1 MRIGLSV
8 KHYLKRL
15 TLLGGVLAFV
25 CGSATF
31 VDRVLAQGTDEVP
44 AVASDQHVLT
54 IHDRGDE
61 QVVITKAGT
70 LGEAL
75 KLAGIEISAGHDVV
89 EPSLDSE
96 LVASNYSVNIYRAR
110 PITVVDGVVKKNI
123 TTAEQTPER
132 IAKAA
137 GITIYN
143 EDQTDFSAPSDML
156 SNGSSQVMSIDRATV
171 VQFTLY
177 GKHAEVRTRA
187 TTVEEFL
194 KEKSIKIGANDY
206 LSVEKGQAI
215 SAGMAIELWREGK
228 QTVTVEEEVDFE
240 IEKVQDANREV
251 GYREV
256 KTPGVKGKR
265 NATYEIEM
273 KNGQEAS
280 RTEIAS
286 VMIDEPRKQFE
297 IIGTKSKVVP
307 YTGGGNKTEWLI
319 ASGIPESQWGY
330 VDLIV
335 GRESGWNPNATN
347 PSSGACGLAQ
357 ALPCNKVPGNPLNP
371 VDSLRWMNSYVTN
384 RYYDGSPYAR
394 GVCSGIT
401 NSWECAY
408 TFWGVY
414 KWY

>member
-44 AVASDQHVLT
+44 AIASDQHVLT

-96 LVASNYSVNIYRAR
+96 LVASNYSINIYRAR

-137 GITIYN
+137 GITIYS

-194 KEKSIKIGANDY
+194 KEKSIKISANDY
-206 LSVEKGQAI
+206 LSVDRGQAI

-286 VMIDEPRKQFE
+286 VTIEEPKKQVE
-297 IIGTKSKVVP
+297 IIGAKLPTP
-307 YTGGGNKTEWLI
+307 TNPTEAQAIGKEMML
-319 ASGIPESQWGY
+319 AAGFGEDQWGCLY
-330 VDLIV
+330 NLWM
-335 GRESGWNPNATN
+335 RESGWRTTAGNV
-347 PSSGACGLAQ
+347 SSGAYGIPQSLPASKMAAFGDDYLTNPRTQIAWGLSYIKGRYGTPCGGWSAFQ
-357 ALPCNKVPGNPLNP
+357 AKG
-371 VDSLRWMNSYVTN
+371 
-384 RYYDGSPYAR
+384 
-394 GVCSGIT
+394 
-401 NSWECAY
+401 
-408 TFWGVY
+408 
-414 KWY
+414 WY

>member
-61 QVVITKAGT
+61 QVLITKAST

-96 LVASNYSVNIYRAR
+96 LVASNYSINIYRAR

-143 EDQTDFSAPSDML
+143 EDQTDFSAPSDIL

-206 LSVEKGQAI
+206 LSVDKGQAI
-215 SAGMAIELWREGK
+215 SDGMAIELWREGK

-240 IEKVQDANREV
+240 IEKVQDANREA

-286 VMIDEPRKQFE
+286 VTIEEPKKQVE
-297 IIGTKSKVVP
+297 IIGAKLPTP
-307 YTGGGNKTEWLI
+307 TNPTEAQAIGKEMML
-319 ASGIPESQWGY
+319 AAGFGEDQWGCLY
-330 VDLIV
+330 NLWM
-335 GRESGWNPNATN
+335 RESGWRTTAGNV
-347 PSSGACGLAQ
+347 SSGAYGIPQSLPASKMAAFGGDYLTNPRTQIAWGLSYIKGRYGTPCGGWSSFQ
-357 ALPCNKVPGNPLNP
+357 AKG
-371 VDSLRWMNSYVTN
+371 
-384 RYYDGSPYAR
+384 
-394 GVCSGIT
+394 
-401 NSWECAY
+401 
-408 TFWGVY
+408 
-414 KWY
+414 WY

>member
-44 AVASDQHVLT
+44 AIASDQHVLT

-96 LVASNYSVNIYRAR
+96 LVASNYSINIYRAR

-137 GITIYN
+137 GITIYS

-206 LSVEKGQAI
+206 LSIDKGQAI
-215 SAGMAIELWREGK
+215 STGMTIELWREGK

-286 VMIDEPRKQFE
+286 VTIEEPKKQVE
-297 IIGTKSKVVP
+297 IIGAKLPTP
-307 YTGGGNKTEWLI
+307 TNPTEAQAIGKEMML
-319 ASGIPESQWGY
+319 AAGFGEDQWGCLY
-330 VDLIV
+330 NLWM
-335 GRESGWNPNATN
+335 RESGWRTTAGNV
-347 PSSGACGLAQ
+347 SSGAYGIPQSLPASKMAAFGDDYLTNPRTQIAWGLSYIKGRYGTPCGGWSAFQ
-357 ALPCNKVPGNPLNP
+357 AKG
-371 VDSLRWMNSYVTN
+371 
-384 RYYDGSPYAR
+384 
-394 GVCSGIT
+394 
-401 NSWECAY
+401 
-408 TFWGVY
+408 
-414 KWY
+414 WY

>member
-61 QVVITKAGT
+61 QVLITKAST

-96 LVASNYSVNIYRAR
+96 LVASNYSINIYRAR
-110 PITVVDGVVKKNI
+110 PITVVDGVVKRNI

-143 EDQTDFSAPSDML
+143 EDQTDFSAPSDIL

-206 LSVEKGQAI
+206 LSVDKGQAI

-240 IEKVQDANREV
+240 IEKVQDANREA

-286 VMIDEPRKQFE
+286 VTIEEPKKQVE
-297 IIGTKSKVVP
+297 IIGAKLPTP
-307 YTGGGNKTEWLI
+307 TNPTEAQAIGKEMML
-319 ASGIPESQWGY
+319 AAGFGEDQWGCLY
-330 VDLIV
+330 NLWM
-335 GRESGWNPNATN
+335 RESGWRTTAGNV
-347 PSSGACGLAQ
+347 SSGAYGIPQSLPASKMAAFGDDYLTNPRTQIAWGLSYIKGRYGTPCGGWSAFQ
-357 ALPCNKVPGNPLNP
+357 AKG
-371 VDSLRWMNSYVTN
+371 
-384 RYYDGSPYAR
+384 
-394 GVCSGIT
+394 
-401 NSWECAY
+401 
-408 TFWGVY
+408 
-414 KWY
+414 WY

>member
-61 QVVITKAGT
+61 QVLITKAST

-96 LVASNYSVNIYRAR
+96 LVASNYSINIYRAR
-110 PITVVDGVVKKNI
+110 PITVVDGVVKRNI

-143 EDQTDFSAPSDML
+143 EDQTDFSAPSDIL

-206 LSVEKGQAI
+206 LSVDKGQAI
-215 SAGMAIELWREGK
+215 STGMAIELWREGK

-286 VMIDEPRKQFE
+286 VTIEEPKKQVE
-297 IIGTKSKVVP
+297 IIGAKLPTP
-307 YTGGGNKTEWLI
+307 TNPTEAQAIGKEMML
-319 ASGIPESQWGY
+319 AAGFGEDQWGCLY
-330 VDLIV
+330 NLWM
-335 GRESGWNPNATN
+335 RESGWRTTAGNV
-347 PSSGACGLAQ
+347 SSGAYGIPQSLPASKMAAFGGDYLTNPRTQIAWGLSYIKGRYGTPCGGWSAFQ
-357 ALPCNKVPGNPLNP
+357 AKG
-371 VDSLRWMNSYVTN
+371 
-384 RYYDGSPYAR
+384 
-394 GVCSGIT
+394 
-401 NSWECAY
+401 
-408 TFWGVY
+408 
-414 KWY
+414 WY

>member
-61 QVVITKAGT
+61 QVLITKAST

-96 LVASNYSVNIYRAR
+96 LVASNYSINIYRAR
-110 PITVVDGVVKKNI
+110 PITVVDGLVKKNI

-143 EDQTDFSAPSDML
+143 EDQTDFSAPSDIL
-156 SNGSSQVMSIDRATV
+156 SNGSSQVMLIDRAAV

-206 LSVEKGQAI
+206 LSVDKGQAI
-215 SAGMAIELWREGK
+215 STGMAIELWREGK
-228 QTVTVEEEVDFE
+228 QTVTVEEEVGFE
-240 IEKVQDANREV
+240 IEKVQDANREA

-286 VMIDEPRKQFE
+286 VTIEEPKKQVE
-297 IIGTKSKVVP
+297 IIGAKLPTP
-307 YTGGGNKTEWLI
+307 TNPTEAQAIGKEMML
-319 ASGIPESQWGY
+319 AAGFGEDQWGCLY
-330 VDLIV
+330 NLWM
-335 GRESGWNPNATN
+335 RESGWRTTAGNV
-347 PSSGACGLAQ
+347 SSGAYGIPQSLPASKMAAFGGDYLTNPRTQIAWGLSYIKGRYGTPCGGWSAFQ
-357 ALPCNKVPGNPLNP
+357 AKG
-371 VDSLRWMNSYVTN
+371 
-384 RYYDGSPYAR
+384 
-394 GVCSGIT
+394 
-401 NSWECAY
+401 
-408 TFWGVY
+408 
-414 KWY
+414 WY

>member
-25 CGSATF
+25 CGSAAF
-31 VDRVLAQGTDEVP
+31 VDRVLAQSTDEVP

-96 LVASNYSVNIYRAR
+96 LVASNYSINIYRAR

-137 GITIYN
+137 GITIYS

-206 LSVEKGQAI
+206 LSVDRGQAI
-215 SAGMAIELWREGK
+215 SAGMAVELWREGK

-286 VMIDEPRKQFE
+286 VTIEEPKKQVE
-297 IIGTKSKVVP
+297 IIGAKLPTP
-307 YTGGGNKTEWLI
+307 TNPTEAQAIGKEMML
-319 ASGIPESQWGY
+319 AAGFGEDQWGCLY
-330 VDLIV
+330 NLWM
-335 GRESGWNPNATN
+335 RESGWRTTAGNI
-347 PSSGACGLAQ
+347 SSGAYGIPQSLPASKMAAFGDDYLNNPRTQIAWGLSYIKGRYGTPCGGWSAFQ
-357 ALPCNKVPGNPLNP
+357 AKG
-371 VDSLRWMNSYVTN
+371 
-384 RYYDGSPYAR
+384 
-394 GVCSGIT
+394 
-401 NSWECAY
+401 
-408 TFWGVY
+408 
-414 KWY
+414 WY

>member
-31 VDRVLAQGTDEVP
+31 VDRVLAQSTDEVP

-96 LVASNYSVNIYRAR
+96 LVASNYSINIYRAR

-143 EDQTDFSAPSDML
+143 EDQTDFSAPSDIL

-177 GKHAEVRTRA
+177 GKHAQVRTRA

-194 KEKSIKIGANDY
+194 KEKSIEIGANDY

-215 SAGMAIELWREGK
+215 STGMAIELWREGK

-286 VMIDEPRKQFE
+286 VTIEEPKKQVE
-297 IIGTKSKVVP
+297 IIGAKLPTP
-307 YTGGGNKTEWLI
+307 TNPTEAQAIGKEMML
-319 ASGIPESQWGY
+319 AAGFGEDQWGCLY
-330 VDLIV
+330 NLWM
-335 GRESGWNPNATN
+335 RESGWRTTAGNV
-347 PSSGACGLAQ
+347 SSGAYGIPQSLPASKMAAFGGDYLTNPRTQIAWGLSYIKGRYGTPCGGWSSFQ
-357 ALPCNKVPGNPLNP
+357 AKG
-371 VDSLRWMNSYVTN
+371 
-384 RYYDGSPYAR
+384 
-394 GVCSGIT
+394 
-401 NSWECAY
+401 
-408 TFWGVY
+408 
-414 KWY
+414 WY

>member
-61 QVVITKAGT
+61 QVLITKAST

-96 LVASNYSVNIYRAR
+96 LVASNYSINIYRAR
-110 PITVVDGVVKKNI
+110 PITVVDGVVKRNI

-143 EDQTDFSAPSDML
+143 EDQTDFSAPSDIL

-206 LSVEKGQAI
+206 LSVDKGQAI

-240 IEKVQDANREV
+240 IEKVQDANREA

-286 VMIDEPRKQFE
+286 VTIEEPKKQVE
-297 IIGTKSKVVP
+297 IIGAKLPTP
-307 YTGGGNKTEWLI
+307 TNPTEAQAIGKEMML
-319 ASGIPESQWGY
+319 AAGFGEDQWGCLY
-330 VDLIV
+330 NLWM
-335 GRESGWNPNATN
+335 RESGWRTTAGNV
-347 PSSGACGLAQ
+347 SSGAYGIPQSLPASKMAAFGDDYLTNPRTQIAWGLSYIKGRYGTPCGGWSSFQ
-357 ALPCNKVPGNPLNP
+357 AKG
-371 VDSLRWMNSYVTN
+371 
-384 RYYDGSPYAR
+384 
-394 GVCSGIT
+394 
-401 NSWECAY
+401 
-408 TFWGVY
+408 
-414 KWY
+414 WY

>member
-61 QVVITKAGT
+61 QVLITKAST

-96 LVASNYSVNIYRAR
+96 LVASNYSINIYRAR
-110 PITVVDGVVKKNI
+110 PITVVDGVVKRNI

-143 EDQTDFSAPSDML
+143 EDQTDFSAPSDIL

-206 LSVEKGQAI
+206 LSVDKGQAI
-215 SAGMAIELWREGK
+215 STGMAIELWREGK

-286 VMIDEPRKQFE
+286 VTIEEPKKQVE
-297 IIGTKSKVVP
+297 IIGAKLPTP
-307 YTGGGNKTEWLI
+307 TNPTEAQAIGKEMML
-319 ASGIPESQWGY
+319 AAGFGEDQWGCLY
-330 VDLIV
+330 NLWM
-335 GRESGWNPNATN
+335 RESGWRTTAGNV
-347 PSSGACGLAQ
+347 SSGAYGIPQSLPASKMAAFGDDYLTNPRTQIAWGLSYIKGRYGTPCGGWSAFQ
-357 ALPCNKVPGNPLNP
+357 AKG
-371 VDSLRWMNSYVTN
+371 
-384 RYYDGSPYAR
+384 
-394 GVCSGIT
+394 
-401 NSWECAY
+401 
-408 TFWGVY
+408 
-414 KWY
+414 WY

>member
-25 CGSATF
+25 CGSAAF
-31 VDRVLAQGTDEVP
+31 VDRVLAQSTDEMP

-96 LVASNYSVNIYRAR
+96 LVASNYSINIYRAR

-143 EDQTDFSAPSDML
+143 EDQTDFSAPSDIL
-156 SNGSSQVMSIDRATV
+156 SNGSSQVMLIDRAAV

-206 LSVEKGQAI
+206 LSVDKGQAI

-286 VMIDEPRKQFE
+286 VTIEEPKKQVE
-297 IIGTKSKVVP
+297 IIGAKLPTP
-307 YTGGGNKTEWLI
+307 TNPTEAQAIGKEMML
-319 ASGIPESQWGY
+319 AAGFGEDQWGCLY
-330 VDLIV
+330 NLWM
-335 GRESGWNPNATN
+335 RESGWRTTAGNV
-347 PSSGACGLAQ
+347 SSGAYGIPQSLPASKMAAFGDDYLTNPRTQIAWGLSYIKGRYGTPCGGWSAFQ
-357 ALPCNKVPGNPLNP
+357 AKG
-371 VDSLRWMNSYVTN
+371 
-384 RYYDGSPYAR
+384 
-394 GVCSGIT
+394 
-401 NSWECAY
+401 
-408 TFWGVY
+408 
-414 KWY
+414 WY

>member
-25 CGSATF
+25 CGSAAF
-31 VDRVLAQGTDEVP
+31 VDRVLAQSTDEVP

-96 LVASNYSVNIYRAR
+96 LVASNYSINIYRAR

-137 GITIYN
+137 GITIYS

-206 LSVEKGQAI
+206 LSVDKGQAI

-286 VMIDEPRKQFE
+286 VTIEEPKKQVE
-297 IIGTKSKVVP
+297 IIGAKLPTP
-307 YTGGGNKTEWLI
+307 TNPTEAQAIGKEMML
-319 ASGIPESQWGY
+319 AAGFGEDQWGCLY
-330 VDLIV
+330 NLWM
-335 GRESGWNPNATN
+335 RESGWRTTAGNV
-347 PSSGACGLAQ
+347 SSGAYGIPQSLPASKMAAFGDDYLTNPRTQIAWGLSYIKGRYGTPCGGWSAFQ
-357 ALPCNKVPGNPLNP
+357 AKG
-371 VDSLRWMNSYVTN
+371 
-384 RYYDGSPYAR
+384 
-394 GVCSGIT
+394 
-401 NSWECAY
+401 
-408 TFWGVY
+408 
-414 KWY
+414 WY

>member
-96 LVASNYSVNIYRAR
+96 LVASNYSINIYRAR

-137 GITIYN
+137 GITIYS

-206 LSVEKGQAI
+206 LSVDRGQAI

-286 VMIDEPRKQFE
+286 VTIEEPKKQVE
-297 IIGTKSKVVP
+297 IIGAKLPTP
-307 YTGGGNKTEWLI
+307 TNPTEAQAIGKEMML
-319 ASGIPESQWGY
+319 AAGFGEDQWGCLY
-330 VDLIV
+330 NLWM
-335 GRESGWNPNATN
+335 RESGWRTTAGNV
-347 PSSGACGLAQ
+347 SSGAYGIPQSLPASKMAAFGDDYLTNPRTQIAWGLSYIKGRYGTPCGGWSAFQ
-357 ALPCNKVPGNPLNP
+357 AKG
-371 VDSLRWMNSYVTN
+371 
-384 RYYDGSPYAR
+384 
-394 GVCSGIT
+394 
-401 NSWECAY
+401 
-408 TFWGVY
+408 
-414 KWY
+414 WY

>member
-31 VDRVLAQGTDEVP
+31 VDRVLAQGTDEMP

-96 LVASNYSVNIYRAR
+96 LVASNYSINIYRAR

-137 GITIYN
+137 GITIYS
-143 EDQTDFSAPSDML
+143 EDQTDFSAPADML
-156 SNGSSQVMSIDRATV
+156 SNGSSQVMSIDRAMA

-177 GKHAEVRTRA
+177 GKQAEVRTRA

-206 LSVEKGQAI
+206 LSVDKGQAI

-286 VMIDEPRKQFE
+286 VIIEQPKKQVE
-297 IIGTKSKVVP
+297 IIGAKLPTP
-307 YTGGGNKTEWLI
+307 TNPTEAQAIGKEMML
-319 ASGIPESQWGY
+319 AAGFGEDQWGCLY
-330 VDLIV
+330 NLWM
-335 GRESGWNPNATN
+335 RESGWRTTAGNV
-347 PSSGACGLAQ
+347 SSGAYGIPQSLPASKMAAFGDDYLTNPRTQIAWGLSYIKGRYGTPCGGWSSFQ
-357 ALPCNKVPGNPLNP
+357 AKG
-371 VDSLRWMNSYVTN
+371 
-384 RYYDGSPYAR
+384 
-394 GVCSGIT
+394 
-401 NSWECAY
+401 
-408 TFWGVY
+408 
-414 KWY
+414 WY

>member
-15 TLLGGVLAFV
+15 TLLSGVLAFV

-31 VDRVLAQGTDEVP
+31 VDRVLAQGTDEMP

-96 LVASNYSVNIYRAR
+96 LVASNYSINIYRAR

-137 GITIYN
+137 GITIYS

-194 KEKSIKIGANDY
+194 KEKSIKISANDY
-206 LSVEKGQAI
+206 LSVDRGQAI

-273 KNGQEAS
+273 KNGQEVS
-280 RTEIAS
+280 RSEIAS
-286 VMIDEPRKQFE
+286 VMIEEPKKQVE
-297 IIGTKSKVVP
+297 VVGAKLPTPTNPTEAQAIGKEMMLAA
-307 YTGGGNKTEWLI
+307 GFGED
-319 ASGIPESQWGY
+319 QWGCLY
-330 VDLIV
+330 NLWM
-335 GRESGWNPNATN
+335 RESGWRTTAGNV
-347 PSSGACGLAQ
+347 SSGAYGIPQSLPASKMAAFGDDYLTNPRTQIAWGLSYIKGRYGTPCGGWSAFQ
-357 ALPCNKVPGNPLNP
+357 AKG
-371 VDSLRWMNSYVTN
+371 
-384 RYYDGSPYAR
+384 
-394 GVCSGIT
+394 
-401 NSWECAY
+401 
-408 TFWGVY
+408 
-414 KWY
+414 WY

>member
-25 CGSATF
+25 CGSAAF
-31 VDRVLAQGTDEVP
+31 VDRVLAQSTDEVP

-61 QVVITKAGT
+61 QVVITKAST

-96 LVASNYSVNIYRAR
+96 LVASNYSINIYRAR
-110 PITVVDGVVKKNI
+110 PITVVDGVVKKNV

-137 GITIYN
+137 GITIYS

-206 LSVEKGQAI
+206 LSVDRGQAI
-215 SAGMAIELWREGK
+215 SAGMTIELWREGK

-286 VMIDEPRKQFE
+286 VTIEEPKKQVE
-297 IIGTKSKVVP
+297 IIGAKLPTP
-307 YTGGGNKTEWLI
+307 TNPTEAQAIGKEMML
-319 ASGIPESQWGY
+319 AAGFGEDQWGCLY
-330 VDLIV
+330 NLWM
-335 GRESGWNPNATN
+335 RESGWRTTAGNV
-347 PSSGACGLAQ
+347 SSGAYGIPQSLPASKMATFGDDYLTNPRTQIAWGLSYIKGRYGTPCGGWSAFQ
-357 ALPCNKVPGNPLNP
+357 AKG
-371 VDSLRWMNSYVTN
+371 
-384 RYYDGSPYAR
+384 
-394 GVCSGIT
+394 
-401 NSWECAY
+401 
-408 TFWGVY
+408 
-414 KWY
+414 WY

>member
-61 QVVITKAGT
+61 QVVITKAST

-75 KLAGIEISAGHDVV
+75 RLADIEISAGHDVV

-137 GITIYN
+137 GITIYS

-194 KEKSIKIGANDY
+194 KEKSITIGSNDY
-206 LSVEKGQAI
+206 LSVDRGQAI

-256 KTPGVKGKR
+256 KTLGVKGKR

-286 VMIDEPRKQFE
+286 VTIEEPKKQVE
-297 IIGTKSKVVP
+297 IIGAKLPTP
-307 YTGGGNKTEWLI
+307 TNPTEAQAIGKEMML
-319 ASGIPESQWGY
+319 AAGFGEDQWGCLY
-330 VDLIV
+330 NLWM
-335 GRESGWNPNATN
+335 RESGWRTTAGNV
-347 PSSGACGLAQ
+347 SSGAYGIPQSLPASKMAAFGDDYLTNPRTQIAWGLSYIKGRYGTPCGGWSAFQ
-357 ALPCNKVPGNPLNP
+357 AKG
-371 VDSLRWMNSYVTN
+371 
-384 RYYDGSPYAR
+384 
-394 GVCSGIT
+394 
-401 NSWECAY
+401 
-408 TFWGVY
+408 
-414 KWY
+414 WY

>member
-31 VDRVLAQGTDEVP
+31 VDRVLAQGADEVP

-96 LVASNYSVNIYRAR
+96 LVASNYSINIYRAR

-137 GITIYN
+137 GITIYS

-194 KEKSIKIGANDY
+194 KEKSIKIGSNDY
-206 LSVEKGQAI
+206 LSVDRGQAI

-286 VMIDEPRKQFE
+286 VTIEEPKKQVE
-297 IIGTKSKVVP
+297 IIGAKLPTP
-307 YTGGGNKTEWLI
+307 TNPTEAQAIGKEMML
-319 ASGIPESQWGY
+319 AAGFGEDQWGCLY
-330 VDLIV
+330 NLWM
-335 GRESGWNPNATN
+335 RESGWRTTAGNV
-347 PSSGACGLAQ
+347 SSGAYGIPQSLPASKMAAFGDDYLTNPRTQIAWGLSYIKGRYGTPCGGWSAFQ
-357 ALPCNKVPGNPLNP
+357 AKG
-371 VDSLRWMNSYVTN
+371 
-384 RYYDGSPYAR
+384 
-394 GVCSGIT
+394 
-401 NSWECAY
+401 
-408 TFWGVY
+408 
-414 KWY
+414 WY

>member
-15 TLLGGVLAFV
+15 TLLGGVLVFV

-61 QVVITKAGT
+61 QVLITKAST

-96 LVASNYSVNIYRAR
+96 LVASNYSINIYRAR

-143 EDQTDFSAPSDML
+143 EDQTDFSAPSDIL

-206 LSVEKGQAI
+206 LSVDKGQAI
-215 SAGMAIELWREGK
+215 STGMAIELWREGK

-240 IEKVQDANREV
+240 IEKVQDANREA

-286 VMIDEPRKQFE
+286 VTIEEPKKQVE
-297 IIGTKSKVVP
+297 IIGAKLPTP
-307 YTGGGNKTEWLI
+307 TNPTEAQAIGKEMML
-319 ASGIPESQWGY
+319 AAGFGEDQWGCLY
-330 VDLIV
+330 NLWM
-335 GRESGWNPNATN
+335 RESGWRTTAGNV
-347 PSSGACGLAQ
+347 SSGAYGIPQSLPASKMAAFGDDYLTNPRTQIAWGLSYIKGRYGTPCGGWSAFQ
-357 ALPCNKVPGNPLNP
+357 AKG
-371 VDSLRWMNSYVTN
+371 
-384 RYYDGSPYAR
+384 
-394 GVCSGIT
+394 
-401 NSWECAY
+401 
-408 TFWGVY
+408 
-414 KWY
+414 WY

>member
-25 CGSATF
+25 CGSAAF
-31 VDRVLAQGTDEVP
+31 VDRVLAQSTDEVP

-54 IHDRGDE
+54 IHDRSDE
-61 QVVITKAGT
+61 QVVITKAST

-96 LVASNYSVNIYRAR
+96 LVASNYSINIYRAR

-137 GITIYN
+137 GITIYS

-156 SNGSSQVMSIDRATV
+156 SNGSSKVMSIDRATV

-206 LSVEKGQAI
+206 LSVDKGRAI

-286 VMIDEPRKQFE
+286 VTIEEPKKQVE
-297 IIGTKSKVVP
+297 IIGAKLPTP
-307 YTGGGNKTEWLI
+307 TNPTEAQAIGKEMML
-319 ASGIPESQWGY
+319 AAGFGEDQWGCLY
-330 VDLIV
+330 NLWM
-335 GRESGWNPNATN
+335 RESGWRTTAGNV
-347 PSSGACGLAQ
+347 SSGAYGIPQSLPASKMAAFGDDYLNNPRTQIAWGLSYIKGRYGTPCGGWSAFQ
-357 ALPCNKVPGNPLNP
+357 AKG
-371 VDSLRWMNSYVTN
+371 
-384 RYYDGSPYAR
+384 
-394 GVCSGIT
+394 
-401 NSWECAY
+401 
-408 TFWGVY
+408 
-414 KWY
+414 WY

>member
-61 QVVITKAGT
+61 QVLITKAST

-96 LVASNYSVNIYRAR
+96 LVASNYSINIYRAR
-110 PITVVDGVVKKNI
+110 PITVVDGVVKRNI

-143 EDQTDFSAPSDML
+143 EDQTDFSAPSDIL

-206 LSVEKGQAI
+206 LSVDKGQAI

-286 VMIDEPRKQFE
+286 VTIEEPKKQVE
-297 IIGTKSKVVP
+297 IIGAKLPTP
-307 YTGGGNKTEWLI
+307 TNPTEAQAIGKEMML
-319 ASGIPESQWGY
+319 AAGFGEDQWGCLY
-330 VDLIV
+330 NLWM
-335 GRESGWNPNATN
+335 RESGWRTTAGNV
-347 PSSGACGLAQ
+347 SSGAYGIPQSLPASKMAAFGGDYLTNPRTQIAWGLSYIKGRYGTPCGGWSAFQ
-357 ALPCNKVPGNPLNP
+357 AKG
-371 VDSLRWMNSYVTN
+371 
-384 RYYDGSPYAR
+384 
-394 GVCSGIT
+394 
-401 NSWECAY
+401 
-408 TFWGVY
+408 
-414 KWY
+414 WY

>member
-25 CGSATF
+25 CGSAAF
-31 VDRVLAQGTDEVP
+31 VDRVLAQSTDEVP

-75 KLAGIEISAGHDVV
+75 KLAGIEISDGHDVV

-96 LVASNYSVNIYRAR
+96 LVASNYSINIYRAR

-143 EDQTDFSAPSDML
+143 EDQTDFSAPSDIL

-206 LSVEKGQAI
+206 LSVDKGQAI
-215 SAGMAIELWREGK
+215 SDGMAIELWREGK

-286 VMIDEPRKQFE
+286 VTIEEPKKQVE
-297 IIGTKSKVVP
+297 IIGAKLPTP
-307 YTGGGNKTEWLI
+307 TNPTEAQAIGKEMML
-319 ASGIPESQWGY
+319 AAGFGEDQWGCLY
-330 VDLIV
+330 NLWM
-335 GRESGWNPNATN
+335 RESGWRTTAGNV
-347 PSSGACGLAQ
+347 SSGAYGIPQSLPASKMAAFGGDYLTNPRTQIAWGLSYIKGRYGTPCGGWSAFQ
-357 ALPCNKVPGNPLNP
+357 AKG
-371 VDSLRWMNSYVTN
+371 
-384 RYYDGSPYAR
+384 
-394 GVCSGIT
+394 
-401 NSWECAY
+401 
-408 TFWGVY
+408 
-414 KWY
+414 WY

>member
-25 CGSATF
+25 CGSAAF

-61 QVVITKAGT
+61 QVVITKAST

-96 LVASNYSVNIYRAR
+96 LVASNYSINIYRAR
-110 PITVVDGVVKKNI
+110 PITVVDGVVKRNI

-143 EDQTDFSAPSDML
+143 EDQTDFSAPSDIL
-156 SNGSSQVMSIDRATV
+156 SNGSSQVMSIDRAAV

-215 SAGMAIELWREGK
+215 STGMAIELWREGK

-240 IEKVQDANREV
+240 IEKVQDANREI

-286 VMIDEPRKQFE
+286 VTIEEPKKQVE
-297 IIGTKSKVVP
+297 IIGAKLPTP
-307 YTGGGNKTEWLI
+307 TNPTEAQAIGKEMML
-319 ASGIPESQWGY
+319 AAGFGEDQWGCLY
-330 VDLIV
+330 NLWM
-335 GRESGWNPNATN
+335 RESGWRTTAGNV
-347 PSSGACGLAQ
+347 SSGAYGIPQSLPASKMAAFGGDYLTNPRTQIAWGLSYIKGRYGTPCGGWSAFQ
-357 ALPCNKVPGNPLNP
+357 AKG
-371 VDSLRWMNSYVTN
+371 
-384 RYYDGSPYAR
+384 
-394 GVCSGIT
+394 
-401 NSWECAY
+401 
-408 TFWGVY
+408 
-414 KWY
+414 WY

>member
-44 AVASDQHVLT
+44 AIASDQHVLT

-96 LVASNYSVNIYRAR
+96 LVASNYSINIYRAR

-137 GITIYN
+137 GITIYS

-286 VMIDEPRKQFE
+286 VTIEEPKKQVE
-297 IIGTKSKVVP
+297 IIGAKLPTP
-307 YTGGGNKTEWLI
+307 TNPTEAQAIGKEMML
-319 ASGIPESQWGY
+319 AAGFGEDQWGCLY
-330 VDLIV
+330 NLWM
-335 GRESGWNPNATN
+335 RESGWRTTAGNV
-347 PSSGACGLAQ
+347 SSGAYGIPQSLPASKMAAFGGDYLTNPRTQIAWGLSYIKGRYGTPCGGWSAFQ
-357 ALPCNKVPGNPLNP
+357 AKG
-371 VDSLRWMNSYVTN
+371 
-384 RYYDGSPYAR
+384 
-394 GVCSGIT
+394 
-401 NSWECAY
+401 
-408 TFWGVY
+408 
-414 KWY
+414 WY

>member
-61 QVVITKAGT
+61 QVLITKAST

-96 LVASNYSVNIYRAR
+96 LVASNYSINIYRAR
-110 PITVVDGVVKKNI
+110 PITVVDGVVKRNI

-143 EDQTDFSAPSDML
+143 EDQTDFSAPSDIL

-194 KEKSIKIGANDY
+194 KEKSIKIGSNDY
-206 LSVEKGQAI
+206 LSVDMGQAI

-286 VMIDEPRKQFE
+286 VTIEEPKKQVE
-297 IIGTKSKVVP
+297 IIGAKLPTP
-307 YTGGGNKTEWLI
+307 TNPTEAQAIGKEMML
-319 ASGIPESQWGY
+319 AAGFGEDQWGCLY
-330 VDLIV
+330 NLWM
-335 GRESGWNPNATN
+335 RESGWRTTAGNV
-347 PSSGACGLAQ
+347 SSGAYGIPQSLPASKMAAFGDDYLTNPRTQIAWGLSYIKGRYGTPCGGWSAFQ
-357 ALPCNKVPGNPLNP
+357 AKG
-371 VDSLRWMNSYVTN
+371 
-384 RYYDGSPYAR
+384 
-394 GVCSGIT
+394 
-401 NSWECAY
+401 
-408 TFWGVY
+408 
-414 KWY
+414 WY

>member
-61 QVVITKAGT
+61 QVLITKAST

-96 LVASNYSVNIYRAR
+96 LVASNYSINIYRAR
-110 PITVVDGVVKKNI
+110 PITVVDGLVKKNI

-137 GITIYN
+137 GITIYS

-206 LSVEKGQAI
+206 LSVDKGQAI
-215 SAGMAIELWREGK
+215 SDGMAIELWREGK

-286 VMIDEPRKQFE
+286 VTIEEPKKQVE
-297 IIGTKSKVVP
+297 IIGAKLPTP
-307 YTGGGNKTEWLI
+307 TNPTEAQAIGKEMML
-319 ASGIPESQWGY
+319 AAGFGEDQWGCLY
-330 VDLIV
+330 NLWM
-335 GRESGWNPNATN
+335 RESGWRTTAGNV
-347 PSSGACGLAQ
+347 SSGAYGIPQSLPASKMAAFGDDYLTNPRTQIAWGLSYIKGRYGTPCGGWSAFQ
-357 ALPCNKVPGNPLNP
+357 AKG
-371 VDSLRWMNSYVTN
+371 
-384 RYYDGSPYAR
+384 
-394 GVCSGIT
+394 
-401 NSWECAY
+401 
-408 TFWGVY
+408 
-414 KWY
+414 WY

>member
-61 QVVITKAGT
+61 QVLITKAST

-96 LVASNYSVNIYRAR
+96 LVASNYSINIYRAR

-137 GITIYN
+137 GITIYS
-143 EDQTDFSAPSDML
+143 EDQTDFSAPSDIL

-206 LSVEKGQAI
+206 LSVDKGQAI
-215 SAGMAIELWREGK
+215 STGMAIELWREGK
-228 QTVTVEEEVDFE
+228 QTVTVEEEIDFE

-286 VMIDEPRKQFE
+286 VTIEEPKKQVE
-297 IIGTKSKVVP
+297 IIGAKLPTP
-307 YTGGGNKTEWLI
+307 TNPTEAQAIGKEMML
-319 ASGIPESQWGY
+319 AAGFGEDQWGCLY
-330 VDLIV
+330 NLWM
-335 GRESGWNPNATN
+335 RESGWRTTAGNV
-347 PSSGACGLAQ
+347 SSGAYGIPQSLPASKMAAFGDDYLTNPRTQIAWGLSYIKGRYGTPCGGWSAFQ
-357 ALPCNKVPGNPLNP
+357 AKG
-371 VDSLRWMNSYVTN
+371 
-384 RYYDGSPYAR
+384 
-394 GVCSGIT
+394 
-401 NSWECAY
+401 
-408 TFWGVY
+408 
-414 KWY
+414 WY

>member
-25 CGSATF
+25 CGSAAF
-31 VDRVLAQGTDEVP
+31 VDRVLAQSTDEVP

-61 QVVITKAGT
+61 QVVITKAST

-75 KLAGIEISAGHDVV
+75 KLAGIEISDGHDVV

-96 LVASNYSVNIYRAR
+96 LVASNYSINIYRAR

-143 EDQTDFSAPSDML
+143 EDQTDFSAPSDIL

-206 LSVEKGQAI
+206 LSVDKGQAI
-215 SAGMAIELWREGK
+215 STGMTIELWREGK

-286 VMIDEPRKQFE
+286 VTIEEPKKQVE
-297 IIGTKSKVVP
+297 IIGAKLPTP
-307 YTGGGNKTEWLI
+307 TNPTEAQAIGKEMML
-319 ASGIPESQWGY
+319 AAGFGEDQWGCLY
-330 VDLIV
+330 NLWM
-335 GRESGWNPNATN
+335 RESGWRTTAGNV
-347 PSSGACGLAQ
+347 SSGAYGIPQSLPASKMAAFGGDYLTNPRTQIAWGLSYIKGRYGTPCGGWSAFQ
-357 ALPCNKVPGNPLNP
+357 AKG
-371 VDSLRWMNSYVTN
+371 
-384 RYYDGSPYAR
+384 
-394 GVCSGIT
+394 
-401 NSWECAY
+401 
-408 TFWGVY
+408 
-414 KWY
+414 WY